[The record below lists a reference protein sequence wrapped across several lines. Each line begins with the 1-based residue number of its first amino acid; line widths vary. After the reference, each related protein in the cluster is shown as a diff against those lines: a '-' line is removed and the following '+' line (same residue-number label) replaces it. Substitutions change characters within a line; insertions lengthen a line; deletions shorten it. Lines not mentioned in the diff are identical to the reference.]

1 MKTNKSILSIIF
13 IFCIAVF
20 FSFSLTAQS
29 HISTQS
35 HQAQVTQIAPV
46 SARGTDG
53 SYFTASDDGF
63 VIKWTFDGQGEHYQ
77 FSDVSIKLIAVNPNG
92 NEIALYETDGGSI
105 NRITVWD
112 WKTFNRKYLKK
123 FSDSIT
129 SLAYSANGTYLIA
142 GTATVDGAVFIK
154 TAGWQLVDKI
164 KGNTG
169 IVNYIHTSRTE
180 KTCVFYS
187 PSGALSFYEFA
198 SGKLK
203 QKMQIVKGL
212 TQTVMFNENR
222 YFAGVRD
229 NTIYITASGKTIA
242 TVPAN
247 NPIIISTE
255 ADYNLYYLEND
266 GRSNY
271 EVKMIESKE
280 NNQVSNPRIVK
291 TLKGPRG
298 SAIITS
304 AIKDATNIY
313 FGGKNGSV
321 YQTEAEPTITTSN
334 MTELTQNIYSKIN
347 GISPAETDF
356 YFLTTNAVYSTSYD
370 TGVISKL
377 ASTEGETDIISY
389 KDNSVILWSQSERSP
404 VKLLNLDRKSSTVL
418 FTPKSNVQKVR
429 LCNVEGKDYLIEIE
443 SNSIVN
449 LYDMASGSFREIYSG
464 TGIQDAVY
472 MNNKL
477 VYIAKSAATN
487 PQTPLLTVN
496 PETMETVPLSFKG
509 NVTYALSTDGKTIY
523 GLNIISDE
531 GSRNTY
537 VFSYNVYTKQMTN
550 ILKFAEED
558 AEAFTYL
565 NGNNL
570 FTNIGRNK
578 VYCYNLSTK
587 KRFAYNRSASIPK
600 TLCLN
605 SRRAV
610 ILNSNGSISWCGTTD
625 SKLLG
630 DWYLTKD
637 DQWYEF

>member
-1 MKTNKSILSIIF
+1 MKKILSLL
-13 IFCIAVF
+13 
-20 FSFSLTAQS
+20 FSSLMLFSLEAQSSSTQS

-35 HQAQVTQIAPV
+35 HQAQVTQIVPV

-53 SYFTASDDGF
+53 TYYSASDDGF

-77 FSDVSIKLIAVNPNG
+77 FSDIAIKLLAVSPNG

-112 WKTFNRKYLKK
+112 WKTLSRKYLKK

-142 GTATVDGAVFIK
+142 GTATVDGAVFIR
-154 TAGWQLVDKI
+154 TQGWQLVDKI
-164 KGNTG
+164 KENTG
-169 IVNYIHTSRTE
+169 IVSYIHTSSTE

-187 PSGALSFYEFA
+187 PSGTLSFYNFA
-198 SGKLK
+198 TGKLK
-203 QKMQIVKGL
+203 QKMPIVKGL
-212 TQTVMFNENR
+212 SQPVMYNENR

-229 NTIYITASGKTIA
+229 NTIYITAAGKTIA
-242 TVPAN
+242 SVQAN

-255 ADYNLYYLEND
+255 ADYNLFYLEND

-271 EVKMIESKE
+271 EVKMLESKE
-280 NNQVSNPRIVK
+280 DNMVSNPRLVK
-291 TLKGPRG
+291 SLKGPRG
-298 SAIITS
+298 SAIITT

-321 YQTEAEPTITTSN
+321 YQTEAEATINTSN
-334 MTELTQNIYSKIN
+334 MTELTENIYSKIY
-347 GISPAETDF
+347 GMAPADTDF
-356 YFLTTNAVYSTSYD
+356 YFLTSNSIYSSSYD

-377 ASTEGETDIISY
+377 FSTNGESEIISY
-389 KDNSVILWSQSERSP
+389 KDNSVILWSQSEKSP
-404 VKLLNLDRKSSTVL
+404 VRLLDLDKKSSSVL
-418 FTPKSNVQKVR
+418 FTPKNNVQKVR
-429 LCNVEGKDYLIEIE
+429 LCSIEDKDYLIEIE
-443 SNSIVN
+443 SNSLVN
-449 LYDMASGSFREIYSG
+449 LFDMQDGTFREVYSG

-472 MNNKL
+472 MNDRL

-496 PETMETVPLSFKG
+496 PQTMETVPLNIKG
-509 NVTYALSTDGKTIY
+509 NVTYALSSDGKTIY

-531 GSRNTY
+531 TGRNTY
-537 VFSYNVYTKQMTN
+537 VFSYNIYTKSMVK

-565 NGNNL
+565 SGNNL

-578 VYCYNLSTK
+578 VYCYNISTK

-600 TLCLN
+600 TICTN

-625 SKLLG
+625 SKLLA

>member
-1 MKTNKSILSIIF
+1 MKKLFTLIFSALF
-13 IFCIAVF
+13 IF
-20 FSFSLTAQS
+20 SLEAQS

-35 HQAQVTQIAPV
+35 HQGQVTQIAPV
-46 SARGTDG
+46 STRGTDG
-53 SYFTASDDGF
+53 TYYSTSDDGF

-77 FSDVSIKLIAVNPNG
+77 FSDVAIKLIAVSPNG

-112 WKTFNRKYLKK
+112 WKTLSRKYLKK

-129 SLAYSANGTYLIA
+129 SLTYSANGTYLIA
-142 GTATVDGAVFIK
+142 GTATVDGAVFIR
-154 TAGWQLVDKI
+154 TQGWQMVDKI
-164 KGNTG
+164 KENTG
-169 IVNYIHTSRTE
+169 IVSYIHTSKTE

-187 PSGALSFYEFA
+187 PSGTLSFYNLA
-198 SGKLK
+198 TGKLK

-212 TQTVMFNENR
+212 SQTVMYNENR

-229 NTIYITASGKTIA
+229 NTIYITFSGKTIA
-242 TVPAN
+242 SIPAN
-247 NPIIISTE
+247 NPIIISTD
-255 ADYNLYYLEND
+255 ADYNLFYLEND

-280 NNQVSNPRIVK
+280 ENLVSNPRLVK
-291 TLKGPRG
+291 TLNGPRG
-298 SAIITS
+298 SAVITT

-313 FGGKNGSV
+313 FGGRNGSV
-321 YQTEAEPTITTSN
+321 YQTEAEATITSSS
-334 MTELTQNIYSKIN
+334 MTELTEDTYSKIY
-347 GISPAETDF
+347 GMAPAETDF
-356 YFLTTNAVYSTSYD
+356 YFLTSNSIYSSSYD
-370 TGVISKL
+370 TGIISKL
-377 ASTEGETDIISY
+377 SSTDGESEIISY
-389 KDNSVILWSQSERSP
+389 KDNSVILWSQADKSP
-404 VKLLNLDRKSSTVL
+404 VKLLDLDKKTPKVL
-418 FTPKSNVQKVR
+418 FTPKNNVQKVR
-429 LCNVEGKDYLIEIE
+429 LCTVEDKDYLIEIE
-443 SNSIVN
+443 SNSVVN
-449 LYDMASGSFREIYSG
+449 LYDIQEGTFREVYSG

-477 VYIAKSAATN
+477 IYIAKSAATN

-496 PETMETVPLSFKG
+496 PQTMETVPLSIKG

-523 GLNIISDE
+523 GLNIISDDT
-531 GSRNTY
+531 GRNTY
-537 VFSYNVYTKQMTN
+537 VFSFNVYTKQMTN

-565 NGNNL
+565 SGNNL

-587 KRFAYNRSASIPK
+587 KRFSYNRSASIPK
-600 TLCLN
+600 TICTN

-610 ILNSNGSISWCGTTD
+610 ILNSNGSISWCGTAD
-625 SKLLG
+625 SKLLA

>member
-1 MKTNKSILSIIF
+1 MKKILSL
-13 IFCIAVF
+13 VF
-20 FSFSLTAQS
+20 AAFLIFSLQAQS

-35 HQAQVTQIAPV
+35 HQAQVSQVTPV
-46 SARGTDG
+46 SARGTD
-53 SYFTASDDGF
+53 STFFTASDDGF

-77 FSDVSIKLIAVNPNG
+77 FSDVAIKMLAVAPGG

-112 WKTFNRKYLKK
+112 WKTLTRKYLKK

-129 SLAYSANGTYLIA
+129 SLTYSANGTYLIA

-154 TAGWQLVDKI
+154 TQGWQIVDKI
-164 KGNTG
+164 KDNTG
-169 IVNYIHTSRTE
+169 IVNYSYTSPTE

-187 PSGALSFYEFA
+187 PSGNLSFYNLTT
-198 SGKLK
+198 GKLK
-203 QKMQIVKGL
+203 QKIPIIKGL
-212 TQTVMFNENR
+212 SQAIMYNQNQYF
-222 YFAGVRD
+222 FAGIRD

-242 TVPAN
+242 SIPAN

-255 ADYNLYYLEND
+255 ADYNLYYLESD
-266 GRSNY
+266 GRGNY
-271 EVKMIESKE
+271 EVKMIESLEDNK
-280 NNQVSNPRIVK
+280 VSNPRLVK
-291 TLKGPRG
+291 SLKGPRG
-298 SAIITS
+298 SAAIS
-304 AIKDATNIY
+304 AAVKDATNIY
-313 FGGKNGSV
+313 FGAKSGQV
-321 YQTEAEPTITTSN
+321 YKSEAEATITTN
-334 MTELTQNIYSKIN
+334 TMYELTDNTYSKIYDMA
-347 GISPAETDF
+347 PAESDF
-356 YFLTTNAVYSTSYD
+356 YFLTTNAIYRSSYD
-370 TGVISKL
+370 TGLISKL
-377 ASTEGETDIISY
+377 ASTSGETNIINY
-389 KDNSVILWSQSERSP
+389 KDNSVILWSQAEKNP
-404 VKLLNLDRKSSTVL
+404 VKLVDLDKKSSTVL
-418 FTPKSNVQKVR
+418 FTPKNSIQLVR
-429 LCNVEGKDYLIEIE
+429 LCSVEGKDYLIEIE

-449 LYDMASGSFREIYSG
+449 LYDFQKGTLSEVYSG
-464 TGIQDAVY
+464 AGIQDAVL

-496 PETMETVPLSFKG
+496 PETMETVPLSIKA
-509 NVTYALSTDGKTIY
+509 NVTYALSSDGKTIY
-523 GLNIISDE
+523 GLYILSDE
-531 GSRNTY
+531 TGRNTY

-600 TLCLN
+600 TLCMN

-610 ILNSNGSISWCGTTD
+610 ILNSNGSISWCGTMD
-625 SKLLG
+625 SKLLA

>member
-1 MKTNKSILSIIF
+1 MKKIFTLIFSALF
-13 IFCIAVF
+13 IF
-20 FSFSLTAQS
+20 SLEAQS

-35 HQAQVTQIAPV
+35 HQGQVTQIAPV
-46 SARGTDG
+46 STRGTDG
-53 SYFTASDDGF
+53 TYYSASDDGF

-77 FSDVSIKLIAVNPNG
+77 FSDVAIKLIAVSPNG

-112 WKTFNRKYLKK
+112 WKTLSRKYLKK

-129 SLAYSANGTYLIA
+129 SLTYSANGTYLIA
-142 GTATVDGAVFIK
+142 GTATVDGAVFIR
-154 TAGWQLVDKI
+154 TQGWQMVDKI
-164 KGNTG
+164 KENTG
-169 IVNYIHTSRTE
+169 IVSYIHTSKTE

-187 PSGALSFYEFA
+187 PSGTLSFYNL
-198 SGKLK
+198 STGKLK

-212 TQTVMFNENR
+212 SQTVMYNENR

-229 NTIYITASGKTIA
+229 NTIYITFSGKTIA
-242 TVPAN
+242 SIPAN
-247 NPIIISTE
+247 NPIIISTD
-255 ADYNLYYLEND
+255 ADYNLFYLEND

-280 NNQVSNPRIVK
+280 ENLVSNPRLVK

-298 SAIITS
+298 SAVITT

-313 FGGKNGSV
+313 FGGRNGSV
-321 YQTEAEPTITTSN
+321 YQTEAEATITSSS
-334 MTELTQNIYSKIN
+334 MTELTEDTYSKIY
-347 GISPAETDF
+347 GMAPAETDF
-356 YFLTTNAVYSTSYD
+356 YFLTSNSIYSSSYD
-370 TGVISKL
+370 TGIISKL
-377 ASTEGETDIISY
+377 SSTDGESEIISY
-389 KDNSVILWSQSERSP
+389 KDNSVILWSQSDKSP
-404 VKLLNLDRKSSTVL
+404 VKLLDLDKKTPKVL
-418 FTPKSNVQKVR
+418 FTPKNNVQKVR
-429 LCNVEGKDYLIEIE
+429 LCTVEDKDYLIEIE
-443 SNSIVN
+443 SNSVVN
-449 LYDMASGSFREIYSG
+449 LYDIQEGTFREVYSG

-477 VYIAKSAATN
+477 IYIAKSAATN

-496 PETMETVPLSFKG
+496 PQTMETVPLSIKG

-523 GLNIISDE
+523 GLNIISDDT
-531 GSRNTY
+531 GRNTY
-537 VFSYNVYTKQMTN
+537 VFSFNVYTKQMTN

-565 NGNNL
+565 SGNNL

-587 KRFAYNRSASIPK
+587 KRFSYNRSASIPK
-600 TLCLN
+600 TICTN

-610 ILNSNGSISWCGTTD
+610 ILNSNGSISWCGTAD
-625 SKLLG
+625 SKLLA

>member
-1 MKTNKSILSIIF
+1 MKKIFSLIACAFF
-13 IFCIAVF
+13 IF
-20 FSFSLTAQS
+20 SLEAQS

-53 SYFTASDDGF
+53 TYYSASDDGF

-77 FSDVSIKLIAVNPNG
+77 FSDVAIKLIAVSPSG

-105 NRITVWD
+105 NRVTVWD
-112 WKTFNRKYLKK
+112 WKTLSRKYLKK

-142 GTATVDGAVFIK
+142 GTATVDGAVFIR
-154 TAGWQLVDKI
+154 TSGWQIVDKI
-164 KGNTG
+164 KENTG
-169 IVNYIHTSRTE
+169 IVNYIHTSNTE

-187 PSGALSFYEFA
+187 PSGTLSFYNM
-198 SGKLK
+198 STGKLK
-203 QKMQIVKGL
+203 QKMSIVKGL
-212 TQTVMFNENR
+212 SQPVMYNENKF
-222 YFAGVRD
+222 FAGVRD
-229 NTIYITASGKTIA
+229 NTIYITYSGKTIA
-242 TVPAN
+242 SIPAN

-255 ADYNLYYLEND
+255 ADYNLFYLEND

-271 EVKMIESKE
+271 EVKMLESKE
-280 NNQVSNPRIVK
+280 ENLVSNPRLVK

-298 SAIITS
+298 SAVITT

-313 FGGKNGSV
+313 FGGRNGSV
-321 YQTEAEPTITTSN
+321 YQTEAEATITTSS
-334 MTELTQNIYSKIN
+334 MTELTEDTYSKIY
-347 GISPAETDF
+347 GMAPADTDF
-356 YFLTTNAVYSTSYD
+356 YFLTSNAIYKSSYD

-377 ASTEGETDIISY
+377 SSTNGESEIIEY
-389 KDNSVILWSQSERSP
+389 KDNSVILWSQSDKSP
-404 VKLLNLDRKSSTVL
+404 VRLLDLDKKSSSVL
-418 FTPKSNVQKVR
+418 FTPKNNVQKVR
-429 LCNVEGKDYLIEIE
+429 LCSVDGNDYLIELE
-443 SNSIVN
+443 SNSVVN
-449 LYDMASGSFREIYSG
+449 LYDMQNGTFKEIYSG

-477 VYIAKSAATN
+477 IYIAKSAATN
-487 PQTPLLTVN
+487 PQTPLLYVN
-496 PETMETVPLSFKG
+496 PETMETVPINMKG

-523 GLNIISDE
+523 GLNINSDDT
-531 GSRNTY
+531 GRNTY
-537 VFSYNVYTKQMTN
+537 VFSFNVYTKQMTN

-565 NGNNL
+565 SGNNL

-600 TLCLN
+600 TICTN

-610 ILNSNGSISWCGTTD
+610 ILNSNGSISWCGTND
-625 SKLLG
+625 SKLLA

>member
-1 MKTNKSILSIIF
+1 MKKYILILVLLF
-13 IFCIAVF
+13 I
-20 FSFSLTAQS
+20 SFSLYSQSQS

-35 HQAQVTQIAPV
+35 HQAEVTQITPV

-53 SYFTASDDGF
+53 SYYTASDDGF

-77 FSDVSIKLIAVNPNG
+77 FSDVSIKLLAVAPGG
-92 NEIALYETDGGSI
+92 NEIAIYETDGGSI

-112 WKTFNRKYLKK
+112 WKTLSRKYIKK

-129 SLAYSANGTYLIA
+129 SLAYSSKGTYLIA

-154 TAGWQLVDKI
+154 TAGWQIVDKI
-164 KGNTG
+164 KENTG
-169 IVNYIHTSRTE
+169 IVSYINTSKTE

-187 PSGALSFYEFA
+187 PSGNLSFYDFIT
-198 SGKLK
+198 GKLK

-212 TQTVMFNENR
+212 TQTVMYNENR

-229 NTIYITASGKTIA
+229 NTIYVTASGKTIA
-242 TVPAN
+242 SIPAN

-255 ADYNLYYLEND
+255 ADYNLFYLEND

-271 EVKMIESKE
+271 EIKMLESKE
-280 NNQVSNPRIVK
+280 GNLVSNPRLVK
-291 TLKGPRG
+291 SMKGPRG

-304 AIKDATNIY
+304 AVKDATNIY
-313 FGGKNGSV
+313 FGGKNGAV
-321 YQTEAEPTITTSN
+321 YKTEAEATINTTN
-334 MTELTQNIYSKIN
+334 LTELTENTYSKIYDMAP
-347 GISPAETDF
+347 SESDF
-356 YFLTTNAVYSTSYD
+356 YFLTTNAIFSSSYD
-370 TGVISKL
+370 TGVITKL
-377 ASTEGETDIISY
+377 ASTSGESNIISY
-389 KDNSVILWSQSERSP
+389 KDNSVILWSFSEKTP
-404 VKLLNLDRKSSTVL
+404 VKLIDLDKKTTTVL
-418 FTPKSNVQKVR
+418 FTPKNSVQKVR
-429 LCNVEGKDYLIEIE
+429 LCSVEDKDYLIEIE

-449 LYDMASGSFREIYSG
+449 LFDIQGGKLSEIYSG

-487 PQTPLLTVN
+487 PQTPLLSVN
-496 PETMETVPLSFKG
+496 PDTMETVPLNIKG

-523 GLNIISDE
+523 GLNIISDDT
-531 GSRNTY
+531 GKNTY
-537 VFSYNVYTKQMTN
+537 VFSFNVYTKKMTN
-550 ILKFAEED
+550 ILRFTEED
-558 AEAFTYL
+558 PEAFTYL
-565 NGNNL
+565 SGNTL

-600 TLCLN
+600 TICTN
-605 SRRAV
+605 SKRAV
-610 ILNSNGSISWCGTTD
+610 ILNSNGSISWCGTND
-625 SKLLG
+625 SKLLA

-637 DQWYEF
+637 EQWYEF

>member
-1 MKTNKSILSIIF
+1 MKKI
-13 IFCIAVF
+13 
-20 FSFSLTAQS
+20 FSLIVSMLLVFSIEAQS

-35 HQAQVTQIAPV
+35 HQAQVTQIAPA
-46 SARGTDG
+46 SIRGTDG
-53 SYFTASDDGF
+53 TYYSASDDGF

-77 FSDVSIKLIAVNPNG
+77 FSDVAIKLIAVSPSG
-92 NEIALYETDGGSI
+92 DEIALYETDGGSI

-112 WKTFNRKYLKK
+112 WKTLSRKYLKK

-142 GTATVDGAVFIK
+142 GTATVDGAVFIR
-154 TAGWQLVDKI
+154 TQGWQLVDKI
-164 KGNTG
+164 KENTG
-169 IVNYIHTSRTE
+169 IVSYIHTSNTE

-187 PSGALSFYEFA
+187 PSGSLSFYNFA
-198 SGKLK
+198 TGKLK
-203 QKMQIVKGL
+203 QKMSIVKGL
-212 TQTVMFNENR
+212 SQAVMYNENR

-229 NTIYITASGKTIA
+229 NTIYITAAGKTIA
-242 TVPAN
+242 SVQAN

-255 ADYNLYYLEND
+255 ADYNLFYLEND

-280 NNQVSNPRIVK
+280 DNLVSNPRLVK

-298 SAIITS
+298 SAIVTT

-321 YQTEAEPTITTSN
+321 YQTEAEATINTSS
-334 MTELTQNIYSKIN
+334 MTELTENTYSKIY
-347 GISPAETDF
+347 GMAPADTDF
-356 YFLTTNAVYSTSYD
+356 YFLTSNSIYSSSYD
-370 TGVISKL
+370 TGAISKL
-377 ASTEGETDIISY
+377 ASTNGETDIIAY
-389 KDNSVILWSQSERSP
+389 KDNSVILWSQSDKTA
-404 VKLLNLDRKSSTVL
+404 VQLFDLDKKTSKIL
-418 FTPKSNVQKVR
+418 FTPKNNVQKIR
-429 LCNVEGKDYLIEIE
+429 LCTVEDKDYLIEIE

-449 LYDMASGSFREIYSG
+449 LYDMQNGSFKEIYSG

-477 VYIAKSAATN
+477 IYIAKSAATN

-496 PETMETVPLSFKG
+496 PETMETVPVNIKG

-523 GLNIISDE
+523 GLYIVSDDT
-531 GSRNTY
+531 GRNTY

-565 NGNNL
+565 SGNTL

-587 KRFAYNRSASIPK
+587 KRFSYNRSASIPK
-600 TLCLN
+600 TICTN

-625 SKLLG
+625 SKLLA

>member
-1 MKTNKSILSIIF
+1 MKKYILILVLLF
-13 IFCIAVF
+13 I
-20 FSFSLTAQS
+20 SFSLYSQSQS

-35 HQAQVTQIAPV
+35 HQAEVTQITPV

-53 SYFTASDDGF
+53 SYYTASDDGF

-77 FSDVSIKLIAVNPNG
+77 FSDVSIKLLAVAPGG
-92 NEIALYETDGGSI
+92 NEIAIYETDGGSI

-112 WKTFNRKYLKK
+112 WKTLSRKYIKK

-129 SLAYSANGTYLIA
+129 SLAYSSKGTYLIA

-154 TAGWQLVDKI
+154 TAGWQIVDKI
-164 KGNTG
+164 KENTG
-169 IVNYIHTSRTE
+169 IVSYINTSKTE

-187 PSGALSFYEFA
+187 PSGNLSFYDFFT
-198 SGKLK
+198 GKLK

-212 TQTVMFNENR
+212 TQTVMYNENR

-229 NTIYITASGKTIA
+229 NTIYVTASGKTIA
-242 TVPAN
+242 SIPAN

-255 ADYNLYYLEND
+255 ADYNLFYLEND

-271 EVKMIESKE
+271 EIKMLESKE
-280 NNQVSNPRIVK
+280 GNLVSNPRLVK
-291 TLKGPRG
+291 SMKGPRG

-304 AIKDATNIY
+304 AVKDATNIY
-313 FGGKNGSV
+313 FGGKNGAV
-321 YQTEAEPTITTSN
+321 YKTEAEATINTTN
-334 MTELTQNIYSKIN
+334 LTELTENTYSKIYDMAP
-347 GISPAETDF
+347 SESDF
-356 YFLTTNAVYSTSYD
+356 YFLTTNAIFSSSYD
-370 TGVISKL
+370 TGVITKL
-377 ASTEGETDIISY
+377 ASTSGESNIISY
-389 KDNSVILWSQSERSP
+389 KDNSVILWSFSEKTP
-404 VKLLNLDRKSSTVL
+404 VKLIDLDKKTTTVL
-418 FTPKSNVQKVR
+418 FTPKNSVQKVR
-429 LCNVEGKDYLIEIE
+429 LCSVEDKDYLIEIE

-449 LYDMASGSFREIYSG
+449 LFDIQGGKLSEIYSG

-487 PQTPLLTVN
+487 PQTPLLSVN
-496 PETMETVPLSFKG
+496 PDTMETVPLNIKG

-523 GLNIISDE
+523 GLNIISDDT
-531 GSRNTY
+531 GKNTY
-537 VFSYNVYTKQMTN
+537 VFSFNVYTKKMTN
-550 ILKFAEED
+550 ILRFTEED
-558 AEAFTYL
+558 PEAFTYL
-565 NGNNL
+565 SGNTL

-600 TLCLN
+600 TICTN
-605 SRRAV
+605 SKRAV
-610 ILNSNGSISWCGTTD
+610 ILNSNGSISWCGTND
-625 SKLLG
+625 SKLLA

-637 DQWYEF
+637 EQWYEF

>member
-1 MKTNKSILSIIF
+1 MKKQLCF
-13 IFCIAVF
+13 IYFFLIF
-20 FSFSLTAQS
+20 FSLKAQS

-35 HQAQVTQIAPV
+35 HQAQVTQIAPI
-46 SARGTDG
+46 SIRGTDG
-53 SYFTASDDGF
+53 TYYTASDDGF

-77 FSDVSIKLIAVNPNG
+77 YSDVAIKLLAVSPNG
-92 NEIALYETDGGSI
+92 NEIAIYETDGGSI

-112 WKTFNRKYLKK
+112 WKSLSRKYLKK

-142 GTATVDGAVFIK
+142 GTATVDGAVFIR
-154 TAGWQLVDKI
+154 TSGWQIVDKI
-164 KGNTG
+164 KANTG
-169 IVNYIHTSRTE
+169 IVSYIHTSKTE

-187 PSGALSFYEFA
+187 PSGALSFYNF
-198 SGKLK
+198 STGKLK

-212 TQTVMFNENR
+212 SQPLMYNENR

-229 NTIYITASGKTIA
+229 NTIYITSAGKTIA
-242 TVPAN
+242 SIPAN

-255 ADYNLYYLEND
+255 ADYNLFYLETD

-271 EVKMIESKE
+271 EVKMLESKE
-280 NNQVSNPRIVK
+280 GNLVSNPRLVK
-291 TLKGPRG
+291 SLKGPRG
-298 SAIITS
+298 SAAITA
-304 AIKDATNIY
+304 AIKDASNIY
-313 FGGKNGSV
+313 FGGKSGAV
-321 YQTEAEPTITTSN
+321 YQTEAEATITTGS
-334 MTELTQNIYSKIN
+334 MKELTENTYSKIY
-347 GISPAETDF
+347 GMAPAETDF
-356 YFLTTNAVYSTSYD
+356 YFLTSNSIYSSSYD
-370 TGVISKL
+370 TGAISKL
-377 ASTEGETDIISY
+377 ASTKGESDIISY
-389 KDNSVILWSQSERSP
+389 KDNSLILWTQGDKSP
-404 VKLLNLDRKSSTVL
+404 VRLIDLDKKTSREL
-418 FTPKSNVQKVR
+418 FTPKSTVQKVR
-429 LCNVEGKDYLIEIE
+429 LCSVEDNDYLIEIE

-449 LYDMASGSFREIYSG
+449 LYDFQKNSFTEIYSG

-472 MNNKL
+472 MNNRL
-477 VYIAKSAATN
+477 IYISKSAATN

-496 PETMETVPLSFKG
+496 PETMETVPLNLKG
-509 NVTYALSTDGKTIY
+509 NVTYALSTDGRTIY
-523 GLNIISDE
+523 GLNIISDNT
-531 GSRNTY
+531 GRNTY
-537 VFSYNVYTKQMTN
+537 VFSFNVYTKQMTN

-565 NGNNL
+565 SGNTL

-600 TLCLN
+600 TICTN

-610 ILNSNGSISWCGTTD
+610 ILNSNGSISWCSTAD

-637 DQWYEF
+637 EQWYEF

>member
-1 MKTNKSILSIIF
+1 MKKYIGLF
-13 IFCIAVF
+13 AAALLA
-20 FSFSLTAQS
+20 FSLSAQS

-35 HQAQVTQIAPV
+35 HQAQVTQVAPV

-53 SYFTASDDGF
+53 SYYTVSDDGF

-77 FSDVSIKLIAVNPNG
+77 FSDVSIKLIAVSPNG
-92 NEIALYETDGGSI
+92 SEIALYETDGGSI

-112 WKTFNRKYLKK
+112 WKTLTRKYLKK

-129 SLAYSANGTYLIA
+129 SLAYSSKGTYLIA
-142 GTATVDGAVFIK
+142 GTATVDGAVFIR
-154 TAGWQLVDKI
+154 TQGWQIVDKI
-164 KGNTG
+164 KANTG
-169 IVNYIHTSRTE
+169 IVSYIHTSNTE

-187 PSGALSFYEFA
+187 PSGSLSFYDFTT
-198 SGKLK
+198 GKLK
-203 QKMQIVKGL
+203 QKMQILKGL
-212 TQTVMFNENR
+212 SQTVMYDENR

-229 NTIYITASGKTIA
+229 NSIYITASGKTI
-242 TVPAN
+242 TSIPAN

-255 ADYNLYYLEND
+255 ADYNLYYLETD
-266 GRSNY
+266 GRGNY
-271 EVKMIESKE
+271 EVKMIESLEE
-280 NNQVSNPRIVK
+280 NKVSNPRLVK

-298 SAIITS
+298 SGIIT
-304 AIKDATNIY
+304 AARKDAVNIY

-321 YQTEAEPTITTSN
+321 YKSEVEATITTN
-334 MTELTQNIYSKIN
+334 TMYELTDNTYSKIYDVAP
-347 GISPAETDF
+347 SESDF

-377 ASTEGETDIISY
+377 ISTEGETNIIAY
-389 KDNSVILWSQSERSP
+389 NNNSVILWSQSEKTP
-404 VKLLNLDRKSSTVL
+404 VKLLNLDRKTSTVL
-418 FTPKSNVQKVR
+418 FTPKTTLQKVR
-429 LCNVEGKDYLIEIE
+429 LCTVENKDYLVEIE
-443 SNSIVN
+443 SNSLVN
-449 LYDMASGSFREIYSG
+449 LYDLQAGTFREIYSG
-464 TGIQDAVY
+464 TGIQDAVL
-472 MNNKL
+472 MNNNL

-496 PETMETVPLSFKG
+496 PETMETVPLSIKG

-531 GSRNTY
+531 TGRNTY
-537 VFSYNVYTKQMTN
+537 VFSFNIYTKQMTN

-565 NGNNL
+565 NGNTL

-600 TLCLN
+600 TLCMN
-605 SRRAV
+605 SGRAV
-610 ILNSNGSISWCGTTD
+610 ILNSNGSISWCGTAD

>member
-1 MKTNKSILSIIF
+1 MKKLFTLIFSAFF
-13 IFCIAVF
+13 IF
-20 FSFSLTAQS
+20 SLEAQS

-35 HQAQVTQIAPV
+35 HQGQVTQIAPV
-46 SARGTDG
+46 STRGTDG
-53 SYFTASDDGF
+53 TYYSASDDGF

-77 FSDVSIKLIAVNPNG
+77 FSDVAIKLIAVSPNG

-112 WKTFNRKYLKK
+112 WKTLSRKYLKK

-129 SLAYSANGTYLIA
+129 SLTYSANGTYLIA
-142 GTATVDGAVFIK
+142 GTATVDGAVFIR
-154 TAGWQLVDKI
+154 TQGWQMVDKI
-164 KGNTG
+164 KENTG
-169 IVNYIHTSRTE
+169 IVSYIHTSKTE

-187 PSGALSFYEFA
+187 PSGTLSFYNL
-198 SGKLK
+198 STGKLK

-212 TQTVMFNENR
+212 SQTVMYNENR

-229 NTIYITASGKTIA
+229 NTIYITFSGKTIA
-242 TVPAN
+242 SIPAN
-247 NPIIISTE
+247 NPIIISTD
-255 ADYNLYYLEND
+255 ADYNLFYLEND

-280 NNQVSNPRIVK
+280 ENLVSNPRLVK

-298 SAIITS
+298 SAVITT

-313 FGGKNGSV
+313 FGGRNGSV
-321 YQTEAEPTITTSN
+321 YQTEAEATITSSS
-334 MTELTQNIYSKIN
+334 MTELTEDTYSKIY
-347 GISPAETDF
+347 GMAPAETDF
-356 YFLTTNAVYSTSYD
+356 YFLTSNSIYSSSYD
-370 TGVISKL
+370 TGIISKL
-377 ASTEGETDIISY
+377 SSTDGESEIISY
-389 KDNSVILWSQSERSP
+389 KDNSVILWSQADKSP
-404 VKLLNLDRKSSTVL
+404 VKLLDLDKKTPKVL
-418 FTPKSNVQKVR
+418 FTPKNNVQKVR
-429 LCNVEGKDYLIEIE
+429 LCTVEDNDYLIEIE
-443 SNSIVN
+443 SNSVVN
-449 LYDMASGSFREIYSG
+449 LYDIQEGTFREVYSG

-477 VYIAKSAATN
+477 IYIAKSAATN

-496 PETMETVPLSFKG
+496 PQTMETVPLSIKG

-523 GLNIISDE
+523 GLNIISDDT
-531 GSRNTY
+531 GRNTY
-537 VFSYNVYTKQMTN
+537 VFSFNVYTKQMTN

-565 NGNNL
+565 SGNNL

-587 KRFAYNRSASIPK
+587 KRFSYNRSASIPK
-600 TLCLN
+600 TICTN

-610 ILNSNGSISWCGTTD
+610 ILNSNGSISWCGTAD
-625 SKLLG
+625 SKLLA

>member
-1 MKTNKSILSIIF
+1 MKKIF
-13 IFCIAVF
+13 TVIFCICAVF
-20 FSFSLTAQS
+20 SLGAQS

-35 HQAQVTQIAPV
+35 HQAQVTMIAPV

-53 SYFTASDDGF
+53 SYYTASDDGF

-77 FSDVSIKLIAVNPNG
+77 FSDVAIKLIAVSPSG
-92 NEIALYETDGGSI
+92 DEIAIYETDGGSI
-105 NRITVWD
+105 NRLTVWD
-112 WKTFNRKYLKK
+112 WKTLSRKYLKK

-129 SLAYSANGTYLIA
+129 SLSYSANGTYLIA
-142 GTATVDGAVFIK
+142 GTATVDGAVFIR
-154 TAGWQLVDKI
+154 TTGWQIVDKI
-164 KGNTG
+164 KANTG

-187 PSGALSFYEFA
+187 PSGALSFYDFTT
-198 SGKLK
+198 GKLK

-212 TQTVMFNENR
+212 SQPVMFNENR

-242 TVPAN
+242 SVPAN

-280 NNQVSNPRIVK
+280 GNQVSNPRLVK
-291 TLKGPRG
+291 SLKGPRG
-298 SAIITS
+298 SGIIT
-304 AIKDATNIY
+304 AAVKDATNIY

-321 YQTEAEPTITTSN
+321 YKSEVEATITTN
-334 MTELTQNIYSKIN
+334 TMYEMTDNTYSRIQ
-347 GISPAETDF
+347 GMSPSENDF
-356 YFLTTNAVYSTSYD
+356 YFLTTNAIYRSSYD

-377 ASTEGETDIISY
+377 SSTSGETDIISY
-389 KDNSVILWSQSERSP
+389 KDNSVILWSQSEKNP
-404 VKLLNLDRKSSTVL
+404 VKLVDLDKKTSTVL
-418 FTPKSNVQKVR
+418 FTPKNSVQKVR
-429 LCNVEGKDYLIEIE
+429 LCSVEGHDYLIEIE

-449 LYDMASGSFREIYSG
+449 LYDMEKGTLSEVYSG

-496 PETMETVPLSFKG
+496 PETMETVPLSIKG

-523 GLNIISDE
+523 GLNIISDDT
-531 GSRNTY
+531 GRNTY
-537 VFSYNVYTKQMTN
+537 VFSFNVYTKQMTN

-558 AEAFTYL
+558 PEAFTYL
-565 NGNNL
+565 NGNTL

-587 KRFAYNRSASIPK
+587 KRFAYNRSASIPR
-600 TLCLN
+600 TLCMN

-625 SKLLG
+625 SKLLA

-637 DQWYEF
+637 EQWYEF

>member
-1 MKTNKSILSIIF
+1 MKKYIGLLAAALILLS
-13 IFCIAVF
+13 VY
-20 FSFSLTAQS
+20 AQS
-29 HISTQS
+29 HNSTQS
-35 HQAQVTQIAPV
+35 HQAQVTQISPV

-53 SYFTASDDGF
+53 SYYTASDDGF

-77 FSDVSIKLIAVNPNG
+77 FSDVAIKLLAVAPGG
-92 NEIALYETDGGSI
+92 NEIAIYETDGGSI

-112 WKTFNRKYLKK
+112 WKTLTRKYLKK

-129 SLAYSANGTYLIA
+129 SLSYSSKGTYLIA
-142 GTATVDGAVFIK
+142 GTATVDGAVFIRTK
-154 TAGWQLVDKI
+154 GWQLVDKI
-164 KGNTG
+164 KENTG
-169 IVNYIHTSRTE
+169 IVSYIHTSNTE

-187 PSGALSFYEFA
+187 PSGTLSFYNFA
-198 SGKLK
+198 TGKLK
-203 QKMQIVKGL
+203 QKMQVVKGL
-212 TQTVMFNENR
+212 SQPVMYNENR

-229 NTIYITASGKTIA
+229 NTIYITAAGKTIA
-242 TVPAN
+242 SIQAN

-255 ADYNLYYLEND
+255 ADYNLFYLEND

-271 EVKMIESKE
+271 EVKMLESKDG
-280 NNQVSNPRIVK
+280 NLVSNPRLVK

-298 SAIITS
+298 SAIVTT

-321 YQTEAEPTITTSN
+321 YQTEAEATITTSS
-334 MTELTQNIYSKIN
+334 MTELTENTYSKIY
-347 GISPAETDF
+347 GMAPADTDF
-356 YFLTTNAVYSTSYD
+356 YFLTSNSIYSSSYD
-370 TGVISKL
+370 TGAISKL
-377 ASTEGETDIISY
+377 ASTNGESDIIAY
-389 KDNSVILWSQSERSP
+389 KDNCVILWSQSEKSA
-404 VKLLNLDRKSSTVL
+404 VQLFDLDKKTSKVL
-418 FTPKSNVQKVR
+418 FTPKNNVQKVR
-429 LCNVEGKDYLIEIE
+429 LCTVEDNDYLIEIE

-449 LYDMASGSFREIYSG
+449 LFDMQEGTFREVYSG

-477 VYIAKSAATN
+477 IYIAKSAATN
-487 PQTPLLTVN
+487 PQTPLLKVN
-496 PETMETVPLSFKG
+496 PQTLETVPINMKG
-509 NVTYALSTDGKTIY
+509 NVTFALSSDGKTIY
-523 GLNIISDE
+523 GLNINSDDT
-531 GSRNTY
+531 GRNTY
-537 VFSYNVYTKQMTN
+537 VFSYNVYTNQMTN

-565 NGNNL
+565 SGNNL

-587 KRFAYNRSASIPK
+587 KRFSYNRSASIPK
-600 TLCLN
+600 TICTN

-625 SKLLG
+625 SKLLA

>member
-1 MKTNKSILSIIF
+1 MKKI
-13 IFCIAVF
+13 
-20 FSFSLTAQS
+20 FSLIASAFLIFSVSAQS

-35 HQAQVTQIAPV
+35 HQAQVTQVAPV

-53 SYFTASDDGF
+53 SYYTASDDGF

-77 FSDVSIKLIAVNPNG
+77 FSDVAIKLLAVSPDG

-112 WKTFNRKYLKK
+112 WKTLSRKYLKK

-129 SLAYSANGTYLIA
+129 SLSYSSKGNYLIA
-142 GTATVDGAVFIK
+142 GTATVDGAVFIR
-154 TAGWQLVDKI
+154 TQGWQIVDKI
-164 KGNTG
+164 KANTG
-169 IVNYIHTSRTE
+169 IVSYIHTSATE
-180 KTCVFYS
+180 KTCAFYS
-187 PSGALSFYEFA
+187 PSGNLSFYDFTT
-198 SGKLK
+198 GKLK

-212 TQTVMFNENR
+212 SQTVMYNENR
-222 YFAGVRD
+222 YFAGIRD
-229 NTIYITASGKTIA
+229 GSIYITAAGKTIA
-242 TVPAN
+242 SVSAN

-255 ADYNLYYLEND
+255 ADYNLYYLETD
-266 GRSNY
+266 GRGNY
-271 EVKMIESKE
+271 DVKMLESLEDNK
-280 NNQVSNPRIVK
+280 VSNPRLVK
-291 TLKGPRG
+291 SLKGPRG
-298 SAIITS
+298 SAVIT
-304 AIKDATNIY
+304 AAVKDATNIY
-313 FGGKNGSV
+313 FGSKTGSV
-321 YQTEAEPTITTSN
+321 YKSEVEATITTN
-334 MTELTQNIYSKIN
+334 TMVEMTENTYSKIY
-347 GISPAETDF
+347 GMAPAENDF
-356 YFLTTNAVYSTSYD
+356 YFLTTNAIYRSSYD
-370 TGVISKL
+370 TGVISRL
-377 ASTEGETDIISY
+377 SSTSGETDIISY
-389 KDNSVILWSQSERSP
+389 KDNSVILWSQSEKTP
-404 VKLLNLDRKSSTVL
+404 IKLLNLDTKTPSVL
-418 FTPKSNVQKVR
+418 FTPKNSVQKVR
-429 LCNVEGKDYLIEIE
+429 LCSVDGKDYLIEIE
-443 SNSIVN
+443 SNSVVN
-449 LYDMASGSFREIYSG
+449 LYDIQTGTLSEVYSG

-496 PETMETVPLSFKG
+496 PETMETVPISIKG

-523 GLNIISDE
+523 GLYIVSDE
-531 GSRNTY
+531 TGRNTY

-565 NGNNL
+565 NGNTL

-610 ILNSNGSISWCGTTD
+610 ILNSNGSISWCGTSD
-625 SKLLG
+625 SKLLA

>member
-1 MKTNKSILSIIF
+1 MKKYIGLFAAALLAVSLS
-13 IFCIAVF
+13 
-20 FSFSLTAQS
+20 AQS

-35 HQAQVTQIAPV
+35 HQAQVTQVAPV

-53 SYFTASDDGF
+53 SYYTVSDDGF

-77 FSDVSIKLIAVNPNG
+77 FSDVSIKLIAVSPNG
-92 NEIALYETDGGSI
+92 SEIALYETDGGSI

-112 WKTFNRKYLKK
+112 WKTLTRKYLKK

-129 SLAYSANGTYLIA
+129 SLSYSSKGTYLIA
-142 GTATVDGAVFIK
+142 GTATVDGAVFIR
-154 TAGWQLVDKI
+154 TQGWQIVDKI
-164 KGNTG
+164 KANTG
-169 IVNYIHTSRTE
+169 IVSYIHTSNTE

-187 PSGALSFYEFA
+187 PSGSLSFYDFMT
-198 SGKLK
+198 GKLK
-203 QKMQIVKGL
+203 QKMQILKGL
-212 TQTVMFNENR
+212 SQTVMYDENR
-222 YFAGVRD
+222 FFAGVRD
-229 NTIYITASGKTIA
+229 NSIYITASGKTIA
-242 TVPAN
+242 SIPAN
-247 NPIIISTE
+247 NPLIISTE
-255 ADYNLYYLEND
+255 ADYNLYYLETD
-266 GRSNY
+266 GRGNY
-271 EVKMIESKE
+271 EVKMIESQEE
-280 NNQVSNPRIVK
+280 NKVSNPRLVK
-291 TLKGPRG
+291 ILKGPRG
-298 SAIITS
+298 SGIIT
-304 AIKDATNIY
+304 AARKDAVNIY

-321 YQTEAEPTITTSN
+321 YKSEVEATITTN
-334 MTELTQNIYSKIN
+334 TMYELTDNTYSKIYDVA
-347 GISPAETDF
+347 PADSDF

-377 ASTEGETDIISY
+377 ISTEGETNIISY
-389 KDNSVILWSQSERSP
+389 KDNSVILWSQSEKTP
-404 VKLLNLDRKSSTVL
+404 VKLLNLDRKSSSIL
-418 FTPKSNVQKVR
+418 FTPKTTLQKVR
-429 LCNVEGKDYLIEIE
+429 LCTVEDKDYLVEIE
-443 SNSIVN
+443 SNSLVN
-449 LYDMASGSFREIYSG
+449 LYDLQTGTFREIYSG

-477 VYIAKSAATN
+477 IYIAKSAATN

-496 PETMETVPLSFKG
+496 PETMETVPLSIKG

-531 GSRNTY
+531 TGRNTY
-537 VFSYNVYTKQMTN
+537 VFSFNIYTKQMTN

-600 TLCLN
+600 TLCMN
-605 SRRAV
+605 SGRAV
-610 ILNSNGSISWCGTTD
+610 ILNSNGSISWCGTAD

-637 DQWYEF
+637 DNWYEF

>member
-1 MKTNKSILSIIF
+1 MKKLTGLF
-13 IFCIAVF
+13 ITALFA
-20 FSFSLTAQS
+20 FSLYAQS

-35 HQAQVTQIAPV
+35 HQAQVTQVAPV

-53 SYFTASDDGF
+53 SYYTASDDGF

-77 FSDVSIKLIAVNPNG
+77 FSDVSIKLIAVSPNG
-92 NEIALYETDGGSI
+92 SEIALYETDGGSI

-112 WKTFNRKYLKK
+112 WKTLTRKYLKK

-129 SLAYSANGTYLIA
+129 SLAYSSKGTYLIA
-142 GTATVDGAVFIK
+142 GTATVDGAVFIR
-154 TAGWQLVDKI
+154 TQGWQMVDKI
-164 KGNTG
+164 KANTG
-169 IVNYIHTSRTE
+169 IVSYIHTSNTE

-187 PSGALSFYEFA
+187 PSGSLSFYDFTT
-198 SGKLK
+198 GKLK
-203 QKMQIVKGL
+203 QKMQILKGL
-212 TQTVMFNENR
+212 SQPLMYDDNR
-222 YFAGVRD
+222 FFAGVRD
-229 NTIYITASGKTIA
+229 GSIYITASGKTIA
-242 TVPAN
+242 SVPAN

-255 ADYNLYYLEND
+255 ADYNLYYLETD
-266 GRSNY
+266 GRGNY
-271 EVKMIESKE
+271 EVKMLESQEDNK
-280 NNQVSNPRIVK
+280 VSNPRMVK

-298 SAIITS
+298 SGIIT
-304 AIKDATNIY
+304 AARKDATNIY

-321 YQTEAEPTITTSN
+321 YKSEVEATITTN
-334 MTELTQNIYSKIN
+334 TMLELTENTYSKIYDVAP
-347 GISPAETDF
+347 SDSDF

-370 TGVISKL
+370 TGLISKL
-377 ASTEGETDIISY
+377 ISTSGETNIIPY
-389 KDNSVILWSQSERSP
+389 KNNSVILWTQAEKLP
-404 VKLLNLDRKSSTVL
+404 VKLFNLDRKNSTVL
-418 FTPKSNVQKVR
+418 FTPKNSIQKVR
-429 LCNVEGKDYLIEIE
+429 LCSVEGKDYLIEIE
-443 SNSIVN
+443 SNSVVN
-449 LYDMASGSFREIYSG
+449 LYDIESGKISEVYSG

-496 PETMETVPLSFKG
+496 PETMETVPLSIKG

-523 GLNIISDE
+523 GLNIISDDT
-531 GSRNTY
+531 GRNTY

-565 NGNNL
+565 NGNTL

-600 TLCLN
+600 TISMN
-605 SRRAV
+605 NTRVV
-610 ILNSNGSISWCGTTD
+610 ILNSNGSISWCGT
-625 SKLLG
+625 SESRLLG

>member
-1 MKTNKSILSIIF
+1 MKKIF
-13 IFCIAVF
+13 SLVF
-20 FSFSLTAQS
+20 FTALIFSLEAQS

-35 HQAQVTQIAPV
+35 HQAQVTTIAPA

-77 FSDVSIKLIAVNPNG
+77 FSDVAIKLLAVSPDG
-92 NEIALYETDGGSI
+92 NEIAIYETDGGSI

-112 WKTFNRKYLKK
+112 WKTLSRKYLKK

-129 SLAYSANGTYLIA
+129 SLSYSANGTYIIA

-154 TAGWQLVDKI
+154 TNGWQIVDKI
-164 KGNTG
+164 KANTG
-169 IVNYIHTSRTE
+169 IVSYSHTSRTE

-187 PSGALSFYEFA
+187 PSGNLSFYDFTN
-198 SGKLK
+198 GRLK

-212 TQTVMFNENR
+212 SQPVMYNENR

-229 NTIYITASGKTIA
+229 SSIYITAAGKSIA
-242 TVPAN
+242 SVPAN

-255 ADYNLYYLEND
+255 ADYNLYYLETD
-266 GRSNY
+266 GRGNY
-271 EVKMIESKE
+271 EVKMLESLDDNK
-280 NNQVSNPRIVK
+280 VSNPRLVK

-298 SAIITS
+298 SGIITA

-321 YQTEAEPTITTSN
+321 YKSEVEATITTN
-334 MTELTQNIYSKIN
+334 TMVEMTENIYSRIC
-347 GISPAETDF
+347 GMTPAETDF
-356 YFLTTNAVYSTSYD
+356 YFLTTNAIYSSSYD

-377 ASTEGETDIISY
+377 SSTNGETDIIYY
-389 KDNSVILWSQSERSP
+389 KENSVILWSQSEKTP
-404 VKLLNLDRKSSTVL
+404 VKLVDLDKKTSTIL
-418 FTPKSNVQKVR
+418 FTPKNSVQKVR
-429 LCNVEGKDYLIEIE
+429 LCTVDGNDYLIEIE

-449 LYDMASGSFREIYSG
+449 LYDMQSGSLSEIYSG

-496 PETMETVPLSFKG
+496 PETMETVPLSIKG

-523 GLNIISDE
+523 GLNIISDDT
-531 GSRNTY
+531 GRNTY
-537 VFSYNVYTKQMTN
+537 VFSFNVYTKQMTN

-578 VYCYNLSTK
+578 VYCYNLSSK
-587 KRFAYNRSASIPK
+587 KRFAYNRSASIPR

-610 ILNSNGSISWCGTTD
+610 ILNSNGSISWCGTMD
-625 SKLLG
+625 SKLLA

-637 DQWYEF
+637 NQWYEF

>member
-1 MKTNKSILSIIF
+1 MKKLFTLIFSALF
-13 IFCIAVF
+13 IF
-20 FSFSLTAQS
+20 SLEAQS

-35 HQAQVTQIAPV
+35 HQGQVTQIAPV
-46 SARGTDG
+46 STRGTDG
-53 SYFTASDDGF
+53 TYYSASDDGF

-77 FSDVSIKLIAVNPNG
+77 FSDVAIKLIAVSPNG

-112 WKTFNRKYLKK
+112 WKTLSRKYLKK

-129 SLAYSANGTYLIA
+129 SLTYSANGTYLIA
-142 GTATVDGAVFIK
+142 GTATVDGAVFIR
-154 TAGWQLVDKI
+154 TQGWQMVDKI
-164 KGNTG
+164 KENTG
-169 IVNYIHTSRTE
+169 IVSYIHTSKTE

-187 PSGALSFYEFA
+187 PSGTLSFYNLA
-198 SGKLK
+198 TGKLK

-212 TQTVMFNENR
+212 SQPVMYNENR

-229 NTIYITASGKTIA
+229 NTIYITFSGKTIA
-242 TVPAN
+242 SIPAN

-255 ADYNLYYLEND
+255 ADYNLFYLEND

-280 NNQVSNPRIVK
+280 ENLVSNPRLVK

-298 SAIITS
+298 SAVITT

-313 FGGKNGSV
+313 FGGRNGSV
-321 YQTEAEPTITTSN
+321 YQTEAEATITSSN
-334 MTELTQNIYSKIN
+334 MTELTEDTYSKIY
-347 GISPAETDF
+347 GMAPAETDF
-356 YFLTTNAVYSTSYD
+356 YFLTSNSIYSSSYD

-377 ASTEGETDIISY
+377 ASTNGESEIIAY
-389 KDNSVILWSQSERSP
+389 KDNSVILWSQSDKSP
-404 VKLLNLDRKSSTVL
+404 IILLDLDKKSSKTL
-418 FTPKSNVQKVR
+418 FTPKNNVQKVR
-429 LCNVEGKDYLIEIE
+429 LCTVEDNDYLIEIE
-443 SNSIVN
+443 SNSVVN
-449 LYDMASGSFREIYSG
+449 LFDMQEGTFREVYSG

-477 VYIAKSAATN
+477 IYIAKSAATN

-496 PETMETVPLSFKG
+496 PQTMETVPLNIKG

-523 GLNIISDE
+523 GLNIISDDT
-531 GSRNTY
+531 GRNTY
-537 VFSYNVYTKQMTN
+537 VFSFNVYTKQMTN

-565 NGNNL
+565 SGNNL

-587 KRFAYNRSASIPK
+587 KRFSYNRSASIPK
-600 TLCLN
+600 TICTN

-625 SKLLG
+625 SKLLA

>member
-1 MKTNKSILSIIF
+1 MKKFLILAISA
-13 IFCIAVF
+13 FCF
-20 FSFSLTAQS
+20 FSLTAQS

-35 HQAQVTQIAPV
+35 HQAQVTQIKPV

-53 SYFTASDDGF
+53 SYYTASDDGF

-77 FSDVSIKLIAVNPNG
+77 FSDVAIKLLAVSPDG
-92 NEIALYETDGGSI
+92 NEIAIYETDGGSI
-105 NRITVWD
+105 NRVTVWD
-112 WKTFNRKYLKK
+112 WKTLSRKYLKK

-129 SLAYSANGTYLIA
+129 SLSYSSKGTYLIA

-154 TAGWQLVDKI
+154 TQGWQIVDKI
-164 KGNTG
+164 KSNTG
-169 IVNYIHTSRTE
+169 IVSYIHTSSTE
-180 KTCVFYS
+180 KTCAFYS
-187 PSGALSFYEFA
+187 PSGNLSFYDFTT
-198 SGKLK
+198 GKLK

-212 TQTVMFNENR
+212 SQTVMYNENR
-222 YFAGVRD
+222 YFAGIRD
-229 NTIYITASGKTIA
+229 GSIYITASGKTIA
-242 TVPAN
+242 SINAN
-247 NPIIISTE
+247 NPIIFSTE
-255 ADYNLYYLEND
+255 ADYNLYYLESD
-266 GRSNY
+266 GRGNF
-271 EVKMIESKE
+271 EIKMLESLDDNK
-280 NNQVSNPRIVK
+280 VSNPRLVK

-298 SAIITS
+298 SGIITS

-313 FGGKNGSV
+313 FGSKTGSV
-321 YQTEAEPTITTSN
+321 YKSEVEATITTN
-334 MTELTQNIYSKIN
+334 TMFEMTDNTYSKIY
-347 GISPAETDF
+347 GMAPAENDF
-356 YFLTTNAVYSTSYD
+356 YFLTTNSIYRSSYD
-370 TGVISKL
+370 TGLISKL
-377 ASTEGETDIISY
+377 ASTSGETEIISY
-389 KDNSVILWSQSERSP
+389 KNNSVILWSQSDKDP
-404 VKLLNLDRKSSTVL
+404 VKLLDLDKKSSTVL
-418 FTPKSNVQKVR
+418 FTPKSSVQKVR
-429 LCNVEGKDYLIEIE
+429 LCSVDGKDYLIEIE

-449 LYDMASGSFREIYSG
+449 LYDFQNNKLSEVYSG

-472 MNNKL
+472 MDNKL

-487 PQTPLLTVN
+487 PQSPLLTVN
-496 PETMETVPLSFKG
+496 PETMETVPINIKG
-509 NVTYALSTDGKTIY
+509 NVTYALSTNGKTIY
-523 GLNIISDE
+523 GLYILSDDT
-531 GSRNTY
+531 GRNTY

-565 NGNNL
+565 NGNFL

-625 SKLLG
+625 SKLLA

-637 DQWYEF
+637 DNWYEF

>member
-1 MKTNKSILSIIF
+1 MKKLLLLAASAF
-13 IFCIAVF
+13 IFLA
-20 FSFSLTAQS
+20 LNAQS

-35 HQAQVTQIAPV
+35 HQAQVTQISPV
-46 SARGTDG
+46 SARGSDG

-77 FSDVSIKLIAVNPNG
+77 FSDVAIKLLAVAPNG
-92 NEIALYETDGGSI
+92 NDIAIYETDGGSI
-105 NRITVWD
+105 NRLTVWD
-112 WKTFNRKYLKK
+112 WKTLSRKYLKK

-129 SLAYSANGTYLIA
+129 SLSFSANGTYLIA
-142 GTATVDGAVFIK
+142 GTATVDGAVFIR
-154 TAGWQLVDKI
+154 TQGWQIVDKI
-164 KGNTG
+164 KDNTG
-169 IVNYIHTSRTE
+169 IVNYIHTSSTE

-187 PSGALSFYEFA
+187 PSGALSFYNFA
-198 SGKLK
+198 TGKLK

-212 TQTVMFNENR
+212 TQPVMFNDNT

-242 TVPAN
+242 TVPAK

-266 GRSNY
+266 ERSNY

-291 TLKGPRG
+291 SLKGPRG
-298 SAIITS
+298 SAIITT

-334 MTELTQNIYSKIN
+334 MKELTENTYSKIY
-347 GISPAETDF
+347 GMAPSETDF
-356 YFLTTNAVYSTSYD
+356 YFLTTNSIYRSSYD
-370 TGVISKL
+370 SGVISKL
-377 ASTEGETDIISY
+377 SSTSGESDIISY
-389 KDNSVILWSQSERSP
+389 KDNSVILWSQSDKTP
-404 VKLLNLDRKSSTVL
+404 VKLIDLDKKSSTIL
-418 FTPKSNVQKVR
+418 FTPKNSVQKVR
-429 LCNVEGKDYLIEIE
+429 LCTVEGNDYLIEIE

-449 LYDMASGSFREIYSG
+449 LYDFKNNKLTEIYSG

-487 PQTPLLTVN
+487 PQSAMLTVN
-496 PETMETVPLSFKG
+496 PETMETVPLSIKG
-509 NVTYALSTDGKTIY
+509 NVTYALSSDGKTIY
-523 GLNIISDE
+523 GLNIISDDT
-531 GSRNTY
+531 GRNTY
-537 VFSYNVYTKQMTN
+537 VFSFNIYTKQMTN
-550 ILKFAEED
+550 ILKFSEED
-558 AEAFTYL
+558 PEAFTYL

-578 VYCYNLSTK
+578 IYCYNLSTK

-600 TLCLN
+600 TICQN

-610 ILNSNGSISWCGTTD
+610 ILNSNGSISWCGTMD
-625 SKLLG
+625 SKLLA

>member
-1 MKTNKSILSIIF
+1 MKTKQIF
-13 IFCIAVF
+13 LIFCSSVLLA
-20 FSFSLTAQS
+20 FSLAAQS
-29 HISTQS
+29 HNSTQS

-53 SYFTASDDGF
+53 SYYTASDDGF

-77 FSDVSIKLIAVNPNG
+77 FSDVSIKLIAVSPSG

-112 WKTFNRKYLKK
+112 WKTLTRKYLKK

-129 SLAYSANGTYLIA
+129 SLAYSSKGTYLIA
-142 GTATVDGAVFIK
+142 GTATVDGAVFIR
-154 TAGWQLVDKI
+154 TQGWQIVDKI
-164 KGNTG
+164 KSNTG
-169 IVNYIHTSRTE
+169 IVSYIHTSNTE

-187 PSGALSFYEFA
+187 PSGSLSFYDFTN
-198 SGKLK
+198 GKLK
-203 QKMQIVKGL
+203 QKMQLLKGL
-212 TQTVMFNENR
+212 SQTVMYDDNR
-222 YFAGVRD
+222 FFAGIRD
-229 NTIYITASGKTIA
+229 SSIYITASGKTI
-242 TVPAN
+242 TSIPAN
-247 NPIIISTE
+247 NPIILSTE
-255 ADYNLYYLEND
+255 ADYNLYYLETD
-266 GRSNY
+266 GRGNY
-271 EVKMIESKE
+271 DVKMIESLEDNK
-280 NNQVSNPRIVK
+280 VSNPRLVK

-298 SAIITS
+298 SGIIT
-304 AIKDATNIY
+304 AARKDAANLY
-313 FGGKNGSV
+313 FGSKNGSV
-321 YQTEAEPTITTSN
+321 YKSEVEATITTN
-334 MTELTQNIYSKIN
+334 TMYELTENTYSKIFDV
-347 GISPAETDF
+347 SPAEADF

-370 TGVISKL
+370 TGVIKKL
-377 ASTEGETDIISY
+377 VSTDGETNIITY
-389 KDNSVILWSQSERSP
+389 NANSVILWSQSERTP
-404 VKLLNLDRKSSTVL
+404 VKLINLDRKTSNVL
-418 FTPKSNVQKVR
+418 FTPKSSVQKVK

-443 SNSIVN
+443 SNSVVN
-449 LYDMASGSFREIYSG
+449 LYDMSTGSFHEIYSG

-496 PETMETVPLSFKG
+496 PETMETVPLNLRG
-509 NVTYALSTDGKTIY
+509 NVTYAFSTDGKTIY
-523 GLNIISDE
+523 GLNIISDDT
-531 GSRNTY
+531 GRNTY

-565 NGNNL
+565 NGNYL

-600 TLCLN
+600 TLCMN

-610 ILNSNGSISWCGTTD
+610 ILNSNGSISWCGTND

-637 DQWYEF
+637 DNWYEF